1 MSAIMWTCYALLSSG
16 LWTCSCISLPKPPFV
31 SSLCWVDFY
40 SHLRSQLTHH
50 LPQEASPRHPH
61 STLCWLLYQHL
72 YLVLK
77 LRFSD
82 LSLQLKS
89 IFCSSYITSAE
100 HSTWYVVGDEQIFT
114 ESVNLVTGMTAD
126 EVWKREFG
134 IKLWRALD
142 SMLRY
147 LYFILQAMG
156 SHWWFLRREWHNLN
170 FLF

>member
-1 MSAIMWTCYALLSSG
+1 MFSYPQAFEHAAASLCLNLPLSPLFAGLISILILDLSLLTTS
-16 LWTCSCISLPKPPFV
+16 LRKPLLDIPIVPCADSCINA
-31 SSLCWVDFY
+31 C
-40 SHLRSQLTHH
+40 T
-50 LPQEASPRHPH
+50 
-61 STLCWLLYQHL
+61 LYQNC
-72 YLVLK
+72 
-77 LRFSD
+77 RFSY

-100 HSTWYVVGDEQIFT
+100 HSTWYVVGGEQIFT

-147 LYFILQAMG
+147 LYFILQSVG